1 MNGSY
6 HIQRNAPN
14 DVWPRGGWSLY
25 QITGDQIAQRTICDP
40 KTGKIVERH
49 SWCGY
54 IGIFE
59 TLPELMRAIEDA
71 ESGKIAA

>member
-1 MNGSY
+1 MKGSY
-6 HIQRNAPN
+6 HITHFGSN

-25 QITGDQIAQRTICDP
+25 QITGDQIAQRIIVDP
-40 KTGKIVERH
+40 HSGKVIERH

-59 TLPELMRAIEDA
+59 TLPEIMKAIEDA
-71 ESGKIAA
+71 ESKP